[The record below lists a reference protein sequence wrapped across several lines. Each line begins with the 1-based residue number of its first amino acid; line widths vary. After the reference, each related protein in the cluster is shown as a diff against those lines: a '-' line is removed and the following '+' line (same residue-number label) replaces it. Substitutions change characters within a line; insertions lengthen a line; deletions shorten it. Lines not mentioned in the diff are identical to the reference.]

1 MGSRH
6 MSNYGKEVINQ
17 LLITNYELRIKNWE
31 IVTIRVMGCNSEVI
45 RVAQKHKLKIKIFEG
60 ENFQKINED
69 VADYADI
76 LVIVEGGR
84 GSGTLML
91 ASNFIDKGK
100 NVYCVP
106 GRITDEGSYATNW
119 LIGEGAIPIIELE
132 NLTLVL
138 Q

>member
-1 MGSRH
+1 
-6 MSNYGKEVINQ
+6 MSEYGKRVIGDLMNLLKNKKIEV
-17 LLITNYELRIKNWE
+17 
-31 IVTIRVMGCNSEVI
+31 VTIRVSGCNSEVI
-45 RVAQKHKLKIKIFEG
+45 RLGAQKIFEG
-60 ENFQKINED
+60 DNFQKINEE

>member
-1 MGSRH
+1 MKVAVVGSRF
-6 MSNYGKEVINQ
+6 MSEYGKRVIGDLMNLLKNKKIEV
-17 LLITNYELRIKNWE
+17 
-31 IVTIRVMGCNSEVI
+31 VTIRVSGCNSEVI
-45 RVAQKHKLKIKIFEG
+45 RLGAQKIFEG
-60 ENFQKINED
+60 DNFQKINED

>member
-1 MGSRH
+1 
-6 MSNYGKEVINQ
+6 MSEYGKRVIGDLMNLLKNKKIEV
-17 LLITNYELRIKNWE
+17 
-31 IVTIRVMGCNSEVI
+31 VTIRVSGCNSEMIKVSE
-45 RVAQKHKLKIKIFEG
+45 KLKLKIKIFEG
-60 ENFQKINED
+60 NNFQKINDE
-69 VADYADI
+69 VANYADI

>member
-1 MGSRH
+1 MKVAVVGSRF
-6 MSNYGKEVINQ
+6 MSEYGKRVIGDLMNLLKNKKIEV
-17 LLITNYELRIKNWE
+17 
-31 IVTIRVMGCNSEVI
+31 VTIRVSGCNSEVI
-45 RVAQKHKLKIKIFEG
+45 RLGAQKIFEG
-60 ENFQKINED
+60 DNFQKINEE